1 VTNPTSE
8 RYECAKGSPGR
19 ARRFC
24 SDVLRRSLGDNA
36 RSREVID
43 DAELV
48 VSELMTN
55 AIDADCGD
63 AQLTVTV
70 GTDGGVLIEVEDD
83 AHGLPRQA
91 VVASSSE
98 RGRGLALVA
107 ALSTRWGYEKK
118 ARGKRVWVE
127 LPARRT
133 ALRLA

>member
-1 VTNPTSE
+1 
-8 RYECAKGSPGR
+8 
-19 ARRFC
+19 
-24 SDVLRRSLGDNA
+24 VLRRSLGDNS

-63 AQLTVTV
+63 AELTVTV
-70 GTDGGVLIEVEDD
+70 ATDGAVRIEVEDD
-83 AHGLPRQA
+83 ALGLPQEA
-91 VVASSSE
+91 VVPLSAP

-118 ARGKRVWVE
+118 PRGKRVWAE
-127 LPARRT
+127 LPARRA
-133 ALRLA
+133 ALSSA

>member
-1 VTNPTSE
+1 VTNRTSE
-8 RYECAKGSPGR
+8 HYECGKGSPGR

-24 SDVLRRSLGDNA
+24 REVLRRSLGDDS

-63 AQLTVTV
+63 AELTVTV
-70 GTDGGVLIEVEDD
+70 ATDGAVRIEVEDD
-83 AHGLPRQA
+83 ALGLPQEA
-91 VVASSSE
+91 VVPSIAQ

-107 ALSTRWGYEKK
+107 ALSIRWGYEEKR
-118 ARGKRVWVE
+118 RGKRVWAE
-127 LPARRT
+127 LPARRA
-133 ALRLA
+133 ALSPA